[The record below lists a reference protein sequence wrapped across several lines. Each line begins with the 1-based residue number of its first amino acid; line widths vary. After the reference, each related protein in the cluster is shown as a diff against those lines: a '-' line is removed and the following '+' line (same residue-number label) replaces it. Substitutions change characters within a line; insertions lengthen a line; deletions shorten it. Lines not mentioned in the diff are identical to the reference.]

1 METTLCDNN
10 IDRKKKYEKNHKEGN
25 FEREKFSLM
34 LNIYSKKKGSRKKK
48 KDQLDGRFR
57 LLILIAQDI
66 QRCYNPLSI
75 VTCESA

>member
-34 LNIYSKKKGSRKKK
+34 LNIYSKKKDQERK

>member
-34 LNIYSKKKGSRKKK
+34 LKIYSKKKRIKKEK
-48 KDQLDGRFR
+48 KR
-57 LLILIAQDI
+57 
-66 QRCYNPLSI
+66 
-75 VTCESA
+75 SA

>member
-34 LNIYSKKKGSRKKK
+34 LNIYSKKKDQERKKK
-48 KDQLDGRFR
+48 ISLTGDLD
-57 LLILIAQDI
+57 
-66 QRCYNPLSI
+66 Y
-75 VTCESA
+75 